1 MAWLASQTISF
12 ELGSISSLKTILP
25 SSPSFASLAVSNR
38 QLLKHIYIFLMKL
51 HFSSTTTYILLAGR
65 KSVTTRF
72 HKVRIYYT
80 RYVPLDFRA

>member
-25 SSPSFASLAVSNR
+25 SSFASLAT
-38 QLLKHIYIFLMKL
+38 QLLKHIYTFLMKL

-72 HKVRIYYT
+72 HKV
-80 RYVPLDFRA
+80 

>member
-1 MAWLASQTISF
+1 MACLASQTISF

-25 SSPSFASLAVSNR
+25 SSFASLAVSNR

-65 KSVTTRF
+65 KVSQPDSIKCEYT
-72 HKVRIYYT
+72 T

>member
-65 KSVTTRF
+65 KVSQPDSIKCEYT
-72 HKVRIYYT
+72 T

>member
-25 SSPSFASLAVSNR
+25 SSFASLAVSNR

-72 HKVRIYYT
+72 HKV
-80 RYVPLDFRA
+80 